1 MRCLR
6 IPSLLLVASLGLFS
20 QTSTTQLS
28 GTVTDT
34 TAASVPAANVT
45 ATNEATGLKYTVA
58 TTDAGLYAFPSIP
71 VGSYTLHVDKTGF
84 KKFQLTKIVLQIN
97 TPATVNAKLDIGA
110 ATETV
115 QVEATAETLQ
125 TNNATIGNVIERK
138 VIEAMPLNGRNPLN
152 LLIYEPG
159 VVQRSGNSVSVNGAR
174 TGAGNV
180 TIDGIEANE
189 SSNPNPTQNIFRLN
203 PDNVQEFK
211 VTTQNPS
218 ADEGR
223 NSGANVSVAT
233 RSGTNQFHGTAFEF
247 FRNTKLNANE
257 FYSNAQGLEKPIIKL
272 NQYGFELGG
281 PIKKNKTFFFGSWQ
295 GQKVNFADP
304 IDKAF
309 GESVD
314 LYRSIAL
321 SGVFRYFV
329 VDNRAPFVVNGQRI
343 TQNTPLLVNADGSL
357 ASGVRN
363 CASPTDANCVASFNI
378 FQNDPLRRG
387 LDPAVGKVLGAYPA
401 PNSNNAGDGL
411 NTGIYQWNSPF
422 QIRGPQYLARIDH
435 VINDKHNLFGRYLG
449 AEQST
454 LGGDPLNSR
463 PVVLPGFPPRGE
475 VFRPSK
481 NIAVGLRSVL
491 TPRLVNELTLGYSRF
506 DFLFTQGEANPQFPN
521 APRFTFNNSDV
532 DYIAGPRTRRA
543 VNTYQ
548 IIDNMTYVTGAHV
561 LKFGGNIRMY
571 QHNDQ
576 RGDVG
581 GVSLTPAI
589 SLSRT
594 TRPPTGF
601 NFPALATTTAPGIA
615 ANDLNR
621 LQGTINDLLGIP
633 ATLSHN
639 FIGDLKSDT
648 FLPFLT
654 GDKSVS
660 LWAQGQRTKQ
670 YNFFF
675 QDEWKMRRDL
685 TMSAGLRWELNPA
698 PTEAGGRVYV
708 PNKAVDGSQ
717 GLVSFVHADRW
728 FQNNNARALAPR
740 LSFAWSPGGS
750 TKTVIRTGYGI
761 AFDPV
766 ATFQVTSVAS
776 AVPGQVYRC
785 TATVGGATTAGCGN
799 VPDVRLNEFPTS
811 LPIPSAKPSSQLT
824 PPISLQN
831 NAATARVFD
840 QNLKLPTVHMWNF
853 TIQREIGR
861 GYVTSIGYVGRRG
874 TRLWRSWDAN
884 QIDAG
889 PLLPS
894 FVAMQKNI
902 ALGGGCR
909 ADGTTT
915 SGPCPGAVAVPWIQ
929 SGIITQAFANSAGS
943 TTDLSPQQNAAGNMA
958 LRLEQST
965 NAGKLR
971 PNQQFGQILVLDNGA
986 DSTYHSLQASLHK
999 RFDQAGL
1006 IFGGSYTLG
1015 KSIDNLSIDPVG
1027 STTGGGL
1034 TTTNS
1039 RSPADGR
1046 NYQNEK
1052 ARSDYDQRHVI
1063 NMTGV
1068 YELPFGKGKPLFG
1081 NANRAINTVIGGW
1094 SLNGIYTYQSGEPF
1108 SVRSGFLTANNVA
1121 QSRAALAPGVT
1132 SLPQAQLQSKA
1143 GVVGPVFFQDASMF
1157 ANPGP
1162 GQLGL
1167 GRNIFQGPSFWN
1179 LDIGIAKGFQMAEK
1193 VRLTFRAE
1201 MFNALNHA
1209 NFQNPRNASVGT
1221 PAINS
1226 NLFAQACCVTLSTT
1240 SSANTNQNGESWRV
1254 VQLALKLA
1262 F

>member
-1 MRCLR
+1 
-6 IPSLLLVASLGLFS
+6 LGVFG

-28 GTVTDT
+28 GTVSDSSS
-34 TAASVPAANVT
+34 ASVPGAKVT
-45 ATNEATGLKYTVA
+45 ATNESTGLQYSIESTE
-58 TTDAGLYAFPSIP
+58 AGLYAFPSIP
-71 VGSYTLHVDKTGF
+71 VGSYSLTVDKTGF

-97 TPATVNAKLDIGA
+97 TPATVDAKLEVGSA
-110 ATETV
+110 AETV

-138 VIEAMPLNGRNPLN
+138 TIEAMPLNGRNPLN

-159 VVQRSGNSVSVNGAR
+159 VVQRSGNQVSVNGAR

-189 SSNPNPTQNIFRLN
+189 STNPNPTQNLFRLN

-295 GQKVNFADP
+295 GQQVNFADP
-304 IDKAF
+304 IDKSFGTVSLYQKSALDGAF
-309 GESVD
+309 K
-314 LYRSIAL
+314 
-321 SGVFRYFV
+321 YFV
-329 VDNRAPFVVNGQRI
+329 VDNRNPFTVNGQRI
-343 TQNTPLLVNADGSL
+343 TQNTPILMSGPGGGYA
-357 ASGVRN
+357 AGVRD
-363 CASPTDANCVASFNI
+363 CASPTDANCIQTFNI
-378 FQNDPLRRG
+378 FTNDPLRRG
-387 LDPAVGKVLGAYPA
+387 LDPSVKAVLGGYPA
-401 PNSNNAGDGL
+401 PNALNSGDGL
-411 NTGIYQWNSPF
+411 NTGNYQWNSPF
-422 QIRGPQYLARIDH
+422 QVRGPQYLARIDH

-454 LGGDPLNSR
+454 LNGDPLNSR
-463 PVVLPGFPPRGE
+463 PIVLPGYPARGE
-475 VFRPSK
+475 VFRPAT
-481 NIAVGLRSVL
+481 NIAVGLRSVIS
-491 TPRLVNELTLGYSRF
+491 PRLVNELTLGFSRF
-506 DFLFTQGEANPQFPN
+506 DFLFTQGEANPSFPN
-521 APRFTFNNSDV
+521 TPRFTFNNSSV
-532 DYIAGPRTRRA
+532 DFIAGPRTRRV

-548 IIDNMTYVTGAHV
+548 IINNMTFVTGAHV
-561 LKFGGNIRMY
+561 IKFGGNIRMY

-589 SLSRT
+589 SLSRA
-594 TRPPTGF
+594 TRPPTGI
-601 NFPALATTTAPGIA
+601 NFPALATATAPGIA
-615 ANDLNR
+615 ANDLTR
-621 LQGTINDLLGIP
+621 LQGMVNDLLGIP
-633 ATLSHN
+633 ATLAHN
-639 FIGDLKSDT
+639 FIGDLRSDT

-654 GDKSVS
+654 GEKSVS

-670 YNFFF
+670 YNFFV
-675 QDEWKMRRDL
+675 QDEWRLKRNL
-685 TMSAGLRWELNPA
+685 SMSLGVRWELNPA

-708 PNKAVDGSQ
+708 PDKNIDGSQ
-717 GLVSFVHADRW
+717 GLVSFVKADRW
-728 FQNNNARALAPR
+728 FQNNNLGAFAPR
-740 LSFAWSPGGS
+740 ISFAWSPGGS
-750 TKTVIRTGYGI
+750 SKTVIRTGYGL

-785 TATVGGATTAGCGN
+785 TAVAGGTTTAGCAG
-799 VPDVRLNEFPTS
+799 VPDVRLSQFPTE
-811 LPIPSAKPSSQLT
+811 LPPPTSKPSSQLT

-831 NAATARVFD
+831 TAATARVFD
-840 QNLKLPTVHMWNF
+840 PNLRLPTVHMWNF

-874 TRLWRSWDAN
+874 TRLWRSWDVN
-884 QIDAG
+884 QIDAA

-894 FVAMQKNI
+894 FRAMQQNTL
-902 ALGGGCR
+902 LGGGCR
-909 ADGTTT
+909 ADGTLS
-915 SGPCPGAVAVPWIQ
+915 SGARCAGAVDVPWIQ
-929 SGIITQAFANSAGS
+929 QGIMTAAFANSAAS
-943 TTDLSPQQNAAGNMA
+943 TTDLSPAQNGAGNMA
-958 LRLEQST
+958 QRLEQT
-965 NAGKLR
+965 TLAGRLR
-971 PNQQFGQILVLDNGA
+971 PNQQFGQILLLDNGA
-986 DSTYHSLQASLHK
+986 DSNYHSMQMSMHK

-1006 IFGGSYTLG
+1006 LFGGSYTLG
-1015 KSIDNLSIDPVG
+1015 KSIDNLSVDPVAA
-1027 STTGGGL
+1027 TTGGGL
-1034 TTTNS
+1034 TTTAA
-1039 RSPADGR
+1039 RTPADGR
-1046 NYQNEK
+1046 NYDNER

-1068 YELPFGKGKPLFG
+1068 YELPFGKGKMLFG
-1081 NANRAINTVIGGW
+1081 NANRPLNTVIGGW

-1108 SVRSGFLTANNVA
+1108 TIRSGFLTANNVA

-1132 SLPQAQLQSKA
+1132 SAPKPQLQSKV
-1143 GVVGPVFFQDASMF
+1143 GVVGPVFFQDASAF
-1157 ANPGP
+1157 VNPGA
-1162 GQLGL
+1162 GQLGF

-1179 LDIGIAKGFQMAEK
+1179 IDLGIAKGFQFTER

-1209 NFQNPRNASVGT
+1209 NFRNPRDASVGS

-1226 NLFAQACCVTLSTT
+1226 NVFAQACCVTLSTT